1 MKRICMFLLTMLSI
15 VSFTGCDKTDEHNG
29 PGTDYDNLFDKTY
42 TINNDGCCVLEDC
55 EPTIA
60 TVVEDEVKGYGWK
73 VIGMY
78 KVQDNG
84 RLSQTNYL
92 YTGNGGGYMD
102 YWFESD
108 GHLIGFQ
115 HGDTYGKLYNK
126 TEWFYDAVTG
136 FIMRGSASQSIQNRY
151 MQVLSV
157 VTLQRKESNKF
168 YMYTLQ
174 KLGDAT
180 IEHDNLKPFYGMV
193 VYQRMTDNELAET
206 KKAYDYDANIDFTD
220 AVPNDCKFRVSASYN
235 NPDDFEENTN
245 GSVIVAFGNV
255 KFSLTDYLGTS
266 MLPNPA
272 LEYFD
277 SIVWSS
283 DNSSLPDRYVVHRH
297 KPGQAQTAL
306 TWTTR
311 FFDTNTDLTSYFAGY
326 KKGRVVYIYTMH
338 HNVYNDKF
346 LCFDWGK
353 FSMSKPRE
361 FAATCLLDKSRS
373 FTVYEP
379 RTYNNDMNKVYAEL
393 RYNYGE
399 KGKGNDVAILQKE
412 ARELTELM
420 INHYGKGTEVGKQVD
435 HYRTLFKALPEKA
448 HIITYW
454 ATADTRIA
462 LVLNRDDADSKNDY
476 FYVHAEPVN

>member
-1 MKRICMFLLTMLSI
+1 MKRIWIFLMAMLSI
-15 VSFTGCDKTDEHNG
+15 VSFTGCDKTDEPIG
-29 PGTDYDNLFDKTY
+29 PVTDYDNLFDRTY
-42 TINNDGCCVLEDC
+42 TINNDGCCVLKGLKPVSAADIENK
-55 EPTIA
+55 
-60 TVVEDEVKGYGWK
+60 VKGYGWK

-84 RLSQTNYL
+84 RLSQTDYRKTVDNC
-92 YTGNGGGYMD
+92 GYVD
-102 YWFESD
+102 YWFEPD
-108 GHLIGFQ
+108 GHLIGFH
-115 HGDTYGKLYNK
+115 HGDTYGKSYNK
-126 TEWFYDAVTG
+126 TEWFYYAVSG
-136 FIMRGSASQSIQNRY
+136 FIMRGSACQGMQSRY
-151 MQVLSV
+151 MQVLLL
-157 VTLQRKESNKF
+157 TKTESN
-168 YMYTLQ
+168 YLQMYTMQ

-180 IEHDNLKPFYGMV
+180 DENGILKPFYGMV

-255 KFSLTDYLGTS
+255 KFSLTDHLGTS

-277 SIVWSS
+277 SIVWRS
-283 DNSSLPDRYVVHRH
+283 DDSSLPDRYVVHRH

-311 FFDTNTDLTSYFAGY
+311 FFDTNTDMTSYFAGY
-326 KKGRVVYIYTMH
+326 KKGRVVYIYTMR
-338 HNVYNDKF
+338 HNVFNDKF

-361 FAATCLLDKSRS
+361 FTATCLLDKSRS

-393 RYNYGE
+393 RYNSG
-399 KGKGNDVAILQKE
+399 GKGDDVAILQKE

-420 INHYGKGTEVGKQVD
+420 INHYGKGTVVGKQLD

-448 HIITYW
+448 HIIIYW
-454 ATADTRIA
+454 ATADTKIA
-462 LVLNRDDADSKNDY
+462 LVFNRDDADSKNNY
-476 FYVHAEPVN
+476 CYVHAEPVQQ

>member
-1 MKRICMFLLTMLSI
+1 MKRIWIFLMAMLSI
-15 VSFTGCDKTDEHNG
+15 VSFTGCDKTDEPIG
-29 PGTDYDNLFDKTY
+29 PVTDYDNLFDRTY
-42 TINNDGCCVLEDC
+42 TINNDGCCVLKGLKPVSAADIENK
-55 EPTIA
+55 
-60 TVVEDEVKGYGWK
+60 VKGYGWK

-84 RLSQTNYL
+84 RLSQTDYRKTVDNC
-92 YTGNGGGYMD
+92 GYVD
-102 YWFESD
+102 YWFEPD
-108 GHLIGFQ
+108 GHLIGFH
-115 HGDTYGKLYNK
+115 HGDTYGKSYNK
-126 TEWFYDAVTG
+126 TEWFYYAVSG
-136 FIMRGSASQSIQNRY
+136 FIMRGSACQGMQSRY
-151 MQVLSV
+151 MQVLLL
-157 VTLQRKESNKF
+157 TKTESN
-168 YMYTLQ
+168 YLQMYTMQ

-180 IEHDNLKPFYGMV
+180 DENGILKPFYGMV

-255 KFSLTDYLGTS
+255 KFSLTDHLGTS

-277 SIVWSS
+277 SIVWRS
-283 DNSSLPDRYVVHRH
+283 DDSSLPDRYVVHRH

-311 FFDTNTDLTSYFAGY
+311 FFDTNTDMTSYFAGY
-326 KKGRVVYIYTMH
+326 KKGRVVYIYTMR

-361 FAATCLLDKSRS
+361 FTATCLLDKSRS

-393 RYNYGE
+393 RYNSG
-399 KGKGNDVAILQKE
+399 GKGDDVAILQKE

-420 INHYGKGTEVGKQVD
+420 INHYGKGTVVGKQLD

-448 HIITYW
+448 HIIIYW
-454 ATADTRIA
+454 ATADTKIA
-462 LVLNRDDADSKNDY
+462 LVFNRDDADSKNNY
-476 FYVHAEPVN
+476 CYVHAEPVQQ

>member
-1 MKRICMFLLTMLSI
+1 MKRIWIFLMAMLSI
-15 VSFTGCDKTDEHNG
+15 VSFTGCDKTEEPNG
-29 PGTDYDNLFDKTY
+29 PVIDYDNLFDRTY
-42 TINNDGCCVLEDC
+42 TINNDGCCVLKGLKPVSAADIENK
-55 EPTIA
+55 
-60 TVVEDEVKGYGWK
+60 VKGYGWK

-84 RLSQTNYL
+84 RLSQTDYRKTV
-92 YTGNGGGYMD
+92 YGGGYMD
-102 YWFESD
+102 YWFESG
-108 GHLIGFQ
+108 GHLIGFH
-115 HGDTYGKLYNK
+115 HGDTDGKSYNK
-126 TEWFYDAVTG
+126 TEWFYYAVSG
-136 FIMRGSASQSIQNRY
+136 FIMRGSASQGMQSRY
-151 MQVLSV
+151 MQVLLL
-157 VTLQRKESNKF
+157 TKTESN
-168 YMYTLQ
+168 YLQMYTMQ

-180 IEHDNLKPFYGMV
+180 DENGNLKPFYGMV

-245 GSVIVAFGNV
+245 GSVIVTFGNV
-255 KFSLTDYLGTS
+255 KFSLTDHLGTS

-277 SIVWSS
+277 SIVWRS
-283 DNSSLPDRYVVHRH
+283 DDSSLPDRYVVHRH

-311 FFDTNTDLTSYFAGY
+311 FFDTNPDMTSYFAGY
-326 KKGRVVYIYTMH
+326 KKGRVVYIYTMR

-361 FAATCLLDKSRS
+361 FTATCLLDKSRS

-393 RYNYGE
+393 RYNSG
-399 KGKGNDVAILQKE
+399 GKGDDVAILRKE

-420 INHYGKGTEVGKQVD
+420 INHYGKGTVVGKQLD

-462 LVLNRDDADSKNDY
+462 LVFNRDDADSKNNY
-476 FYVHAEPVN
+476 FYVHAEPVQQ

>member
-1 MKRICMFLLTMLSI
+1 MKRIWIFLMAMLCI
-15 VSFTGCDKTDEHNG
+15 VSFTGCDKTDEPIG
-29 PGTDYDNLFDKTY
+29 PVIDYDNLFDRTY
-42 TINNDGCCVLEDC
+42 TINNDGCCVLKGLKPVSAADIENK
-55 EPTIA
+55 
-60 TVVEDEVKGYGWK
+60 VKGYGWK

-84 RLSQTNYL
+84 RLSQTDYRKTVDNC
-92 YTGNGGGYMD
+92 GYVD
-102 YWFESD
+102 YWFEPD
-108 GHLIGFQ
+108 GHLIGFH
-115 HGDTYGKLYNK
+115 HGDTYGKSYNK
-126 TEWFYDAVTG
+126 TEWFYYAVSG
-136 FIMRGSASQSIQNRY
+136 FIMRGSACQGMQSRY
-151 MQVLSV
+151 MQVLLL
-157 VTLQRKESNKF
+157 TKTESN
-168 YMYTLQ
+168 YLQMYTMQ

-180 IEHDNLKPFYGMV
+180 DENGILKPFYGMV

-255 KFSLTDYLGTS
+255 KFSLTDHLGTS

-277 SIVWSS
+277 SIVWRS
-283 DNSSLPDRYVVHRH
+283 DDSSLPDRYVVHRH

-311 FFDTNTDLTSYFAGY
+311 FFDTNTDMTSYFAGY
-326 KKGRVVYIYTMH
+326 KKGRVVYIYTMR

-361 FAATCLLDKSRS
+361 FTATCLLDKSRS

-393 RYNYGE
+393 RYNSG
-399 KGKGNDVAILQKE
+399 GKGDDVAILQKE

-420 INHYGKGTEVGKQVD
+420 INHYGKGTVVGKQLD

-448 HIITYW
+448 HIIIYW
-454 ATADTRIA
+454 ATADTKIA
-462 LVLNRDDADSKNDY
+462 LVFNRDDADSKNNY
-476 FYVHAEPVN
+476 YYVHAEPVQQ

>member
-1 MKRICMFLLTMLSI
+1 MKRIWIFLMVMLSI
-15 VSFTGCDKTDEHNG
+15 VSFTGCDKTEEPNG
-29 PGTDYDNLFDKTY
+29 PVIDYDNLFDRTY
-42 TINNDGCCVLEDC
+42 SINNDGCCVLEGLKPVSAADI
-55 EPTIA
+55 ENK
-60 TVVEDEVKGYGWK
+60 VKGYGWK

-84 RLSQTNYL
+84 RLSLTDYRKTV
-92 YTGNGGGYMD
+92 YGGGYMD
-102 YWFESD
+102 YWFESG
-108 GHLIGFQ
+108 GHLIGFH
-115 HGDTYGKLYNK
+115 HGDTDGKSYNK
-126 TEWFYDAVTG
+126 TEWFYYAVSG
-136 FIMRGSASQSIQNRY
+136 FIMRGSASQGMQSRY
-151 MQVLSV
+151 MQVLLL
-157 VTLQRKESNKF
+157 TKTESN
-168 YMYTLQ
+168 YLQMYTMQ

-180 IEHDNLKPFYGMV
+180 DENGNLKPFYGMV

-255 KFSLTDYLGTS
+255 KFSLTDHLGTS

-277 SIVWSS
+277 SIVWRS
-283 DNSSLPDRYVVHRH
+283 DDSSLPDRYVVHRH

-311 FFDTNTDLTSYFAGY
+311 FFDTNTDMTSYFAGY
-326 KKGRVVYIYTMH
+326 KKGRVVYIYTMR

-361 FAATCLLDKSRS
+361 FTATCLLDKSRS
-373 FTVYEP
+373 FTIYEP

-393 RYNYGE
+393 RYNSV
-399 KGKGNDVAILQKE
+399 GKGDDVAILQKE

-420 INHYGKGTEVGKQVD
+420 INHYGKGTVVGKQLD

-462 LVLNRDDADSKNDY
+462 LVFNRDDADSKNNY
-476 FYVHAEPVN
+476 CYVHAEPVQQ

>member
-1 MKRICMFLLTMLSI
+1 MAMLSI
-15 VSFTGCDKTDEHNG
+15 VSFTGCDKTEEPNG
-29 PGTDYDNLFDKTY
+29 PVIDYDNLFDRTY
-42 TINNDGCCVLEDC
+42 TINNDGCCVLEGLKPVSAADI
-55 EPTIA
+55 ENK
-60 TVVEDEVKGYGWK
+60 VKGYGWK

-84 RLSQTNYL
+84 RLSQTDYRKTV
-92 YTGNGGGYMD
+92 YGGGYMD
-102 YWFESD
+102 YWFESG
-108 GHLIGFQ
+108 GHLIGFH
-115 HGDTYGKLYNK
+115 HGDTDGKSYNK
-126 TEWFYDAVTG
+126 TEWFYYAVSG
-136 FIMRGSASQSIQNRY
+136 FIMRGSASQGMQSRY
-151 MQVLSV
+151 MQVLLL
-157 VTLQRKESNKF
+157 TKTESN
-168 YMYTLQ
+168 YLQMYTMQ

-180 IEHDNLKPFYGMV
+180 DENGNLKPFYGMV

-255 KFSLTDYLGTS
+255 KFSLTDHLGTS

-277 SIVWSS
+277 SIVWRS
-283 DNSSLPDRYVVHRH
+283 DDSSLPDRYVVHRH

-311 FFDTNTDLTSYFAGY
+311 FFDTNTDMTSYFAGY
-326 KKGRVVYIYTMH
+326 KKGRVVYIYTMR
-338 HNVYNDKF
+338 HNVFNDKF

-361 FAATCLLDKSRS
+361 FTATCLLDKSRS

-393 RYNYGE
+393 RYNSG
-399 KGKGNDVAILQKE
+399 GKGDDVAILQKE

-420 INHYGKGTEVGKQVD
+420 INHYGKGTVVGKQLD

-448 HIITYW
+448 HIIIYW
-454 ATADTRIA
+454 ATADTKIA
-462 LVLNRDDADSKNDY
+462 LVFNRDDADSKNNY
-476 FYVHAEPVN
+476 CYVHAEPVQQ

>member
-1 MKRICMFLLTMLSI
+1 MFLLTMLSI

-92 YTGNGGGYMD
+92 YPGNGGGYMD

-180 IEHDNLKPFYGMV
+180 IEHDNLKLFYGMV

-255 KFSLTDYLGTS
+255 KFSLTDHLGTS

-306 TWTTR
+306 TWTSR

>member
-1 MKRICMFLLTMLSI
+1 MAMLSI
-15 VSFTGCDKTDEHNG
+15 VSFTGCDKTDEPIG
-29 PGTDYDNLFDKTY
+29 PVTDYDNLFDRTY
-42 TINNDGCCVLEDC
+42 TINNDGCCVLKGLKPVSAADIENK
-55 EPTIA
+55 
-60 TVVEDEVKGYGWK
+60 VKGYGWK

-84 RLSQTNYL
+84 RLSQTDYRKTVDNC
-92 YTGNGGGYMD
+92 GYVD
-102 YWFESD
+102 YWFEPD
-108 GHLIGFQ
+108 GHLIGFH
-115 HGDTYGKLYNK
+115 HGDTYGKSYNK
-126 TEWFYDAVTG
+126 TEWFYYAVSG
-136 FIMRGSASQSIQNRY
+136 FIMRGSACQGMQSRY
-151 MQVLSV
+151 MQVLLL
-157 VTLQRKESNKF
+157 TKTESN
-168 YMYTLQ
+168 YLQMYTMQ

-180 IEHDNLKPFYGMV
+180 DENGILKPFYGMV

-255 KFSLTDYLGTS
+255 KFSLTDHLGTS

-277 SIVWSS
+277 SIVWRS
-283 DNSSLPDRYVVHRH
+283 DDSSLPDRYVVHRH

-311 FFDTNTDLTSYFAGY
+311 FFDTNTDMTSYFAGY
-326 KKGRVVYIYTMH
+326 KKGRVVYIYTMR

-361 FAATCLLDKSRS
+361 FTATCLLDKSRS

-393 RYNYGE
+393 RYNSG
-399 KGKGNDVAILQKE
+399 GKGDDVAILQKE

-420 INHYGKGTEVGKQVD
+420 INHYGKGTVVGKQLD

-448 HIITYW
+448 HIIIYW
-454 ATADTRIA
+454 ATADTKIA
-462 LVLNRDDADSKNDY
+462 LVFNRDDADSKNNY
-476 FYVHAEPVN
+476 CYVHAEPVQQ

>member
-1 MKRICMFLLTMLSI
+1 MKRIWIFLMAMLSI
-15 VSFTGCDKTDEHNG
+15 VSFTGCDKTDEPIG
-29 PGTDYDNLFDKTY
+29 PVTDYDNLFDRTY
-42 TINNDGCCVLEDC
+42 TINNDGCCVLKGLKPVSAADIENK
-55 EPTIA
+55 
-60 TVVEDEVKGYGWK
+60 VKGYGWK

-84 RLSQTNYL
+84 RLSQTDYRKTV
-92 YTGNGGGYMD
+92 YGGGYVD
-102 YWFESD
+102 YWFESG
-108 GHLIGFQ
+108 GHLIGFH
-115 HGDTYGKLYNK
+115 HGDTYGKSYNK
-126 TEWFYDAVTG
+126 TEWFYYAVSG
-136 FIMRGSASQSIQNRY
+136 FIMRGSACQGMQSRY
-151 MQVLSV
+151 MQVLLL
-157 VTLQRKESNKF
+157 TKTESN
-168 YMYTLQ
+168 YLQMYTMQ

-180 IEHDNLKPFYGMV
+180 DENGILKPFYGMV

-255 KFSLTDYLGTS
+255 KFSLTDHLGTS

-277 SIVWSS
+277 SIVWRS
-283 DNSSLPDRYVVHRH
+283 DDSSLPDRYVVHRH

-311 FFDTNTDLTSYFAGY
+311 FFDTNTDMTSYFAGY
-326 KKGRVVYIYTMH
+326 KKGRVVYIYTMR
-338 HNVYNDKF
+338 HNVFNDKF

-361 FAATCLLDKSRS
+361 FTATCLLDKSRS

-393 RYNYGE
+393 RYNSG
-399 KGKGNDVAILQKE
+399 GKGDDVAILQKE

-420 INHYGKGTEVGKQVD
+420 INHYGKGTVVGKQLD

-462 LVLNRDDADSKNDY
+462 LVFNRDDADSKNNY
-476 FYVHAEPVN
+476 CYVHAEPVQQ

>member
-1 MKRICMFLLTMLSI
+1 MFLLTMLSI

-180 IEHDNLKPFYGMV
+180 VEHDNLKPFYGMV

-255 KFSLTDYLGTS
+255 KFSLTDHLGTS

-311 FFDTNTDLTSYFAGY
+311 FFDTNTDLASYFAGY

>member
-1 MKRICMFLLTMLSI
+1 MFLLTMLSI

-206 KKAYDYDANIDFTD
+206 KKAYDYDANIDFAD

-255 KFSLTDYLGTS
+255 KFSLTDHLGTS

>member
-1 MKRICMFLLTMLSI
+1 MKRIWIFLMAMLCI
-15 VSFTGCDKTDEHNG
+15 VSFTGCDKTEEPNG
-29 PGTDYDNLFDKTY
+29 PVIDYDNLFNKTY
-42 TINNDGCCVLEDC
+42 TINNDGCCVLKGLKPVSAADIENK
-55 EPTIA
+55 
-60 TVVEDEVKGYGWK
+60 VKGYGWK

-84 RLSQTNYL
+84 RLSQTDYRKTV
-92 YTGNGGGYMD
+92 YGGGYMD
-102 YWFESD
+102 YWFESG
-108 GHLIGFQ
+108 GHLIGFH
-115 HGDTYGKLYNK
+115 HGDTDGKSYNK
-126 TEWFYDAVTG
+126 TEWFYYAVSG
-136 FIMRGSASQSIQNRY
+136 FIMRGSASQGMQSRY
-151 MQVLSV
+151 MQVLLL
-157 VTLQRKESNKF
+157 TKTESN
-168 YMYTLQ
+168 YLQMYTMQ

-180 IEHDNLKPFYGMV
+180 DENGNLKPFYGMV

-255 KFSLTDYLGTS
+255 KFSLTDHLGTS

-277 SIVWSS
+277 SIVWRS
-283 DNSSLPDRYVVHRH
+283 DNRSLTDRYVVHRH

-311 FFDTNTDLTSYFAGY
+311 FFDTNTDMTSYFAGY
-326 KKGRVVYIYTMH
+326 KKDRVVYIYTMR

-361 FAATCLLDKSRS
+361 FTATCLLDKSRS

-393 RYNYGE
+393 RYNSW
-399 KGKGNDVAILQKE
+399 GKGDDVAILQKE

-420 INHYGKGTEVGKQVD
+420 INHYGKGTVVGKQVD
-435 HYRTLFKALPEKA
+435 HYRTLFKALTEKA
-448 HIITYW
+448 HILIYW

-462 LVLNRDDADSKNDY
+462 LVFNRDDADSKNNY
-476 FYVHAEPVN
+476 CYVHAEPVQQ

>member
-1 MKRICMFLLTMLSI
+1 MKRIWIFLMAMLSI
-15 VSFTGCDKTDEHNG
+15 VSFTGCDKTDEPIG
-29 PGTDYDNLFDKTY
+29 PVTDYDNLFDRTY
-42 TINNDGCCVLEDC
+42 TINNDGCCVLKGL
-55 EPTIA
+55 EPVSAADI
-60 TVVEDEVKGYGWK
+60 ENKVKGYGWK

-84 RLSQTNYL
+84 RLSQTDYRKTVDNC
-92 YTGNGGGYMD
+92 GYVD
-102 YWFESD
+102 YWFEPD
-108 GHLIGFQ
+108 GHLIGFH
-115 HGDTYGKLYNK
+115 HGDTYGKSYNK
-126 TEWFYDAVTG
+126 TEWFYYAVSG
-136 FIMRGSASQSIQNRY
+136 FIMRGSACQGMQSRY
-151 MQVLSV
+151 MQVLLL
-157 VTLQRKESNKF
+157 TKTESN
-168 YMYTLQ
+168 YLQMYTMQ

-180 IEHDNLKPFYGMV
+180 DENGILKPFYGMV

-255 KFSLTDYLGTS
+255 KFSLTDHLGTS

-277 SIVWSS
+277 SIVWRS
-283 DNSSLPDRYVVHRH
+283 DDSSLPDRYVVHRH

-311 FFDTNTDLTSYFAGY
+311 FFDTNTDMTSYFAGY
-326 KKGRVVYIYTMH
+326 KKGRVVYIYTMR
-338 HNVYNDKF
+338 HNVFNDKF

-361 FAATCLLDKSRS
+361 FTATCLLDKSRS

-393 RYNYGE
+393 RYNSG
-399 KGKGNDVAILQKE
+399 GKGDDVAILQKE

-420 INHYGKGTEVGKQVD
+420 INHYGKGTVVGKQLD

-448 HIITYW
+448 HIIIYW
-454 ATADTRIA
+454 ATADTKIA
-462 LVLNRDDADSKNDY
+462 LVFNRDDADSKNNY
-476 FYVHAEPVN
+476 CYVHAEPVQQ

>member
-1 MKRICMFLLTMLSI
+1 MKRIWIFLMVMLSI
-15 VSFTGCDKTDEHNG
+15 VSFTGCDKTEEPNG
-29 PGTDYDNLFDKTY
+29 PVIDYDNLFDRTY
-42 TINNDGCCVLEDC
+42 SINNDGCCVLEGLKPVSAADI
-55 EPTIA
+55 ENK
-60 TVVEDEVKGYGWK
+60 VKGYGWK

-84 RLSQTNYL
+84 RLSQTDYRKTV
-92 YTGNGGGYMD
+92 YGGGYMD
-102 YWFESD
+102 YWFESG
-108 GHLIGFQ
+108 GHLIGFH
-115 HGDTYGKLYNK
+115 HGDTDGKSYNK
-126 TEWFYDAVTG
+126 TEWFYYAVSG
-136 FIMRGSASQSIQNRY
+136 FIMRGSASQGMQSRY
-151 MQVLSV
+151 MQVLLL
-157 VTLQRKESNKF
+157 TKTESN
-168 YMYTLQ
+168 YLQMYTMQ

-180 IEHDNLKPFYGMV
+180 DENGNLKPFYGMV

-255 KFSLTDYLGTS
+255 KFSLTDHLGTS

-277 SIVWSS
+277 SIVWRS
-283 DNSSLPDRYVVHRH
+283 DDSSLPDRYVVHRH

-311 FFDTNTDLTSYFAGY
+311 FFDTNTDMTSYFAGY
-326 KKGRVVYIYTMH
+326 KKGRVVYIYTMR

-361 FAATCLLDKSRS
+361 FTATCLLDKSRS

-393 RYNYGE
+393 RYNSG
-399 KGKGNDVAILQKE
+399 GKGDDVAILQKE

-420 INHYGKGTEVGKQVD
+420 INHYGKGTVVGKQLD
-435 HYRTLFKALPEKA
+435 HYRTLFKAFPEKA

-462 LVLNRDDADSKNDY
+462 LVFNRDDADSKNNY
-476 FYVHAEPVN
+476 CYVHAEPVQQ

>member
-1 MKRICMFLLTMLSI
+1 MAMLSI
-15 VSFTGCDKTDEHNG
+15 VSFTGCDKTDEPIG
-29 PGTDYDNLFDKTY
+29 PVTDYDNLFDRTY
-42 TINNDGCCVLEDC
+42 TINNDGCCVLKGLKPVSAADIENK
-55 EPTIA
+55 
-60 TVVEDEVKGYGWK
+60 VKGYGWK

-84 RLSQTNYL
+84 RLSQTDYRKTVDNC
-92 YTGNGGGYMD
+92 GYVD
-102 YWFESD
+102 YWFEPD
-108 GHLIGFQ
+108 GHLIGFH
-115 HGDTYGKLYNK
+115 HGDTYGKSYNK
-126 TEWFYDAVTG
+126 TEWFYYAVSG
-136 FIMRGSASQSIQNRY
+136 FIMRGSACQGMQSRY
-151 MQVLSV
+151 MQVLLL
-157 VTLQRKESNKF
+157 TKTESN
-168 YMYTLQ
+168 YLQMYTMQ

-180 IEHDNLKPFYGMV
+180 DENGILKPFYGMV

-255 KFSLTDYLGTS
+255 KFSLTDHLGTS

-277 SIVWSS
+277 SIVWRS
-283 DNSSLPDRYVVHRH
+283 DDSSLPDRYVVHRH

-311 FFDTNTDLTSYFAGY
+311 FFDTNTDMTSYFAGY
-326 KKGRVVYIYTMH
+326 KKGRVVYIYTMR
-338 HNVYNDKF
+338 HNVFNDKF

-361 FAATCLLDKSRS
+361 FTATCLLDKSRS

-393 RYNYGE
+393 RYNSG
-399 KGKGNDVAILQKE
+399 GKGDDVAILQKE

-420 INHYGKGTEVGKQVD
+420 INHYGKGTVVGKQLD

-448 HIITYW
+448 HIIIYW
-454 ATADTRIA
+454 ATADTKIA
-462 LVLNRDDADSKNDY
+462 LVFNRDDADSKNNY
-476 FYVHAEPVN
+476 CYVHAEPVQQ

>member
-1 MKRICMFLLTMLSI
+1 MAMLSI
-15 VSFTGCDKTDEHNG
+15 VSFTGCDKTDEPIG
-29 PGTDYDNLFDKTY
+29 PVIDYDNLFDRTY
-42 TINNDGCCVLEDC
+42 TINNDGCCVLKGLK
-55 EPTIA
+55 PVSA
-60 TVVEDEVKGYGWK
+60 TDIENKVKGYGWK

-84 RLSQTNYL
+84 RLSQTDYRKTVDNC
-92 YTGNGGGYMD
+92 GYVD
-102 YWFESD
+102 YWFEPD
-108 GHLIGFQ
+108 GHLIGFH
-115 HGDTYGKLYNK
+115 HGDTYGKSYNK
-126 TEWFYDAVTG
+126 TEWFYYAVSG
-136 FIMRGSASQSIQNRY
+136 FIMRGSACQGMQSRY
-151 MQVLSV
+151 MQVLLL
-157 VTLQRKESNKF
+157 TKTESN
-168 YMYTLQ
+168 YLQMHTMQ

-180 IEHDNLKPFYGMV
+180 DENGNLKPFYGMV

-255 KFSLTDYLGTS
+255 KFSLTDHLGTS

-277 SIVWSS
+277 SIVWRS
-283 DNSSLPDRYVVHRH
+283 DDSSLPDRYVVHRH

-311 FFDTNTDLTSYFAGY
+311 FFDTNTDMTSYFAGY
-326 KKGRVVYIYTMH
+326 KKGRVVYIYTMR

-361 FAATCLLDKSRS
+361 FTATCLLDKSRS

-393 RYNYGE
+393 RYNSG
-399 KGKGNDVAILQKE
+399 GKGDDVAILQKE

-420 INHYGKGTEVGKQVD
+420 INHYGKGTVVGKQLD

-448 HIITYW
+448 HIIIYW
-454 ATADTRIA
+454 ATADTKIA
-462 LVLNRDDADSKNDY
+462 LVFNRDDADSKNNY
-476 FYVHAEPVN
+476 YYVHAEPVQQ

>member
-1 MKRICMFLLTMLSI
+1 MFLLTMLSI

-255 KFSLTDYLGTS
+255 KFSLTDHLGTS

-346 LCFDWGK
+346 LCFDWRK

>member
-1 MKRICMFLLTMLSI
+1 MKRIWIFLMAMLSI
-15 VSFTGCDKTDEHNG
+15 VSFTGCDKTEEPNG
-29 PGTDYDNLFDKTY
+29 PVIDYDNLFDRTY
-42 TINNDGCCVLEDC
+42 SINNDGCCVLEGLKPVSAADI
-55 EPTIA
+55 ENK
-60 TVVEDEVKGYGWK
+60 VKGYGWK

-84 RLSQTNYL
+84 RLSQTDYRKTV
-92 YTGNGGGYMD
+92 YGGGYMD
-102 YWFESD
+102 YWFESG
-108 GHLIGFQ
+108 GHLIGFH
-115 HGDTYGKLYNK
+115 HGDTDGKSYNK
-126 TEWFYDAVTG
+126 TEWFYYAVSG
-136 FIMRGSASQSIQNRY
+136 FIMRGSASQGMQSRY
-151 MQVLSV
+151 MQVLLL
-157 VTLQRKESNKF
+157 TKTESN
-168 YMYTLQ
+168 YLQMYTMQ

-180 IEHDNLKPFYGMV
+180 DENGNLKPFYGMV

-255 KFSLTDYLGTS
+255 KFSLTDHLGTS

-277 SIVWSS
+277 SIVWRS
-283 DNSSLPDRYVVHRH
+283 DDSSLPDRYVVHRH

-311 FFDTNTDLTSYFAGY
+311 FFDTNTDMTSYFAGY
-326 KKGRVVYIYTMH
+326 KKGRVVYIYTMR
-338 HNVYNDKF
+338 HNVFNDKF

-361 FAATCLLDKSRS
+361 FTATCLLDKSRS

-393 RYNYGE
+393 RYNSG
-399 KGKGNDVAILQKE
+399 GKGDDVAILQKE

-420 INHYGKGTEVGKQVD
+420 INHYGKGTVVGKQLD

-462 LVLNRDDADSKNDY
+462 LVFNRDDADSKNNY
-476 FYVHAEPVN
+476 FYVHAEPVQQ

>member
-1 MKRICMFLLTMLSI
+1 MFLLTMLSI

-255 KFSLTDYLGTS
+255 KFSLTDHLGTS

-283 DNSSLPDRYVVHRH
+283 DNISLPDRYVVHRH

>member
-1 MKRICMFLLTMLSI
+1 MAMLSI
-15 VSFTGCDKTDEHNG
+15 VSFTGCDKTEEPNG
-29 PGTDYDNLFDKTY
+29 PVIDYDNLFDRTY
-42 TINNDGCCVLEDC
+42 SINDDGCCVLKGLKPVSAAD
-55 EPTIA
+55 
-60 TVVEDEVKGYGWK
+60 VENKVKGYGWK

-84 RLSQTNYL
+84 RLSQTDYRKTV
-92 YTGNGGGYMD
+92 YGGGYMD
-102 YWFESD
+102 YWFESG
-108 GHLIGFQ
+108 GHLIGFH
-115 HGDTYGKLYNK
+115 HGDTDGKSYNK
-126 TEWFYDAVTG
+126 TEWFYYAVSG
-136 FIMRGSASQSIQNRY
+136 FIMRGSASQGMQSRY
-151 MQVLSV
+151 MQVLLL
-157 VTLQRKESNKF
+157 TKTESN
-168 YMYTLQ
+168 YLQMYTMQ

-180 IEHDNLKPFYGMV
+180 DENGNLKPFYGMV

-255 KFSLTDYLGTS
+255 KFSLTDHLGTS

-277 SIVWSS
+277 SIVWRS
-283 DNSSLPDRYVVHRH
+283 DDSSLPDRYVVHRH

-311 FFDTNTDLTSYFAGY
+311 FFDTNTDMTSYFAGY
-326 KKGRVVYIYTMH
+326 KKGRVVYIYTMR

-361 FAATCLLDKSRS
+361 FTATCLLDKSRS

-393 RYNYGE
+393 RYNSG
-399 KGKGNDVAILQKE
+399 GKGDDVAILQKE

-420 INHYGKGTEVGKQVD
+420 INHYGKGTVVGKQLD

-462 LVLNRDDADSKNDY
+462 LVFNRDDADSKNNY
-476 FYVHAEPVN
+476 CYVHAEPVQQ

>member
-1 MKRICMFLLTMLSI
+1 M
-15 VSFTGCDKTDEHNG
+15 
-29 PGTDYDNLFDKTY
+29 
-42 TINNDGCCVLEDC
+42 
-55 EPTIA
+55 
-60 TVVEDEVKGYGWK
+60 
-73 VIGMY
+73 
-78 KVQDNG
+78 
-84 RLSQTNYL
+84 
-92 YTGNGGGYMD
+92 
-102 YWFESD
+102 
-108 GHLIGFQ
+108 
-115 HGDTYGKLYNK
+115 
-126 TEWFYDAVTG
+126 
-136 FIMRGSASQSIQNRY
+136 
-151 MQVLSV
+151 
-157 VTLQRKESNKF
+157 
-168 YMYTLQ
+168 Q

-180 IEHDNLKPFYGMV
+180 DENGNQKPFYGMV

-255 KFSLTDYLGTS
+255 KFSLTDHLGTS

-277 SIVWSS
+277 SIVWRS
-283 DNSSLPDRYVVHRH
+283 DNRSLPDRYVVHRH

-311 FFDTNTDLTSYFAGY
+311 FFDTNPDLTSYFEGY
-326 KKGRVVYIYTMH
+326 KKGRVVYIYTMR

-361 FAATCLLDKSRS
+361 FTATCLLDKSRS

-393 RYNYGE
+393 RYNSEE
-399 KGKGNDVAILQKE
+399 KGKGNDIAILEKE
-412 ARELTELM
+412 ISELTELM

-462 LVLNRDDADSKNDY
+462 LVFNRDDADSKNNY
-476 FYVHAEPVN
+476 FYVHAEPVVQQ

>member
-1 MKRICMFLLTMLSI
+1 MAMLSI
-15 VSFTGCDKTDEHNG
+15 VSFTGCDKTEEPNG
-29 PGTDYDNLFDKTY
+29 PVIDYDNLFDRTY
-42 TINNDGCCVLEDC
+42 SINNDGCCVLEGLKPVSAADI
-55 EPTIA
+55 ENK
-60 TVVEDEVKGYGWK
+60 VKGYGWK

-84 RLSQTNYL
+84 RLSQTDYRKTV
-92 YTGNGGGYMD
+92 YGGGYMD
-102 YWFESD
+102 YWFESG
-108 GHLIGFQ
+108 GHLIGFH
-115 HGDTYGKLYNK
+115 HGDTDGKSYNK
-126 TEWFYDAVTG
+126 TEWFYYAVSG
-136 FIMRGSASQSIQNRY
+136 FIMRGSASQGMQSRY
-151 MQVLSV
+151 MQVLLL
-157 VTLQRKESNKF
+157 TKTESN
-168 YMYTLQ
+168 YLQMYTMQ

-180 IEHDNLKPFYGMV
+180 DENGILKPFYGMV

-255 KFSLTDYLGTS
+255 KFSLTDHLGTS

-277 SIVWSS
+277 SIVWRS
-283 DNSSLPDRYVVHRH
+283 DDSSLPDRYVVHRH

-311 FFDTNTDLTSYFAGY
+311 FFDTNTDMTSYFAGY
-326 KKGRVVYIYTMH
+326 KKGRVVYIYTMR
-338 HNVYNDKF
+338 HNVFNDKF

-361 FAATCLLDKSRS
+361 FTATCLLDKSRS

-393 RYNYGE
+393 RYNSG
-399 KGKGNDVAILQKE
+399 GKGDDVAILQKE

-420 INHYGKGTEVGKQVD
+420 INHYGKGTVVGKQLD

-448 HIITYW
+448 HIIIYW
-454 ATADTRIA
+454 ATADTKIA
-462 LVLNRDDADSKNDY
+462 LVFNRDDADSKNNY
-476 FYVHAEPVN
+476 FYVHAEPVQQ